1 MALLKENL
9 SISIVSLI
17 IREIQLI
24 DSLVG
29 TRKDLREVLEFAKLH
44 RIACKIE
51 KCLLKDVNDVFDRM
65 YHFRISGRVVID
77 FTAT

>member
-24 DSLVG
+24 GSLVG
-29 TRKDLREVLEFAKLH
+29 TRKDLREALEFAKLH
-44 RIACKIE
+44 RIACKTE
-51 KCLLKDVNDVFDRM
+51 KVS
-65 YHFRISGRVVID
+65 IGRCQ
-77 FTAT
+77 